1 MIMRR
6 PSTLAWC
13 SLLALAM
20 FAAQARETPPPGGE
34 PKDFELPQ
42 KESFA
47 LDNGLAATFVPF
59 GEVPKVTIS
68 VVLRTGNLNEG
79 HRTWL
84 ADLSGDLMKEGTV
97 TRSAQDIA
105 TEAADM
111 GGGVG
116 IGVSAEQTS
125 ITADVLS
132 EYGPQAVALVADVVR
147 RPRFPES
154 ELQRIR
160 GDLLRS
166 LSVAR
171 SQPQSLASETF
182 QRLLYGEHAY
192 GKVFPSEEQLASY
205 TIDDVRDYYAD
216 NFGARRTHVYVAGKF
231 DAEAM
236 RAAVSEA
243 FADWHPGP
251 EPYIDVPGPHR
262 GERTAFIE
270 RDGAPQSTVFV
281 GQRVVHPAEADYIPM
296 VVMNTLLGGSFASR
310 ITRNLREEKGYTY
323 SPSSGITAYYR
334 DAVWLLSADVTTD
347 VTGPALEEIFTEIR
361 RLQSEPPA
369 VEELDGIKAYRT
381 GIFVLGNAT
390 RGSLIGQMA
399 FLDLHDL
406 DESFLTNYLSNVHA
420 VTPEQVSDIARRQ
433 LPIDE
438 MRVVIV
444 GDLDRIDDQ
453 LAGLPALIGADPEEA
468 E

>member
-1 MIMRR
+1 MRR
-6 PSTLAWC
+6 LSGFISC
-13 SLLALAM
+13 GLLALATA
-20 FAAQARETPPPGGE
+20 AAQARETPPQGGE
-34 PKDFELPQ
+34 PKDFELPR
-42 KESFA
+42 KETLA

-59 GEVPKVTIS
+59 GEVPKVTVS
-68 VVLRTGNLNEG
+68 VVVRTGNLNEG
-79 HRTWL
+79 DRTWL
-84 ADLSGDLMKEGTV
+84 ADLSGELMKEGTA
-97 TRSAQDIA
+97 TRSAQEIA

-111 GGGVG
+111 GGSVGVG
-116 IGVSAEQTS
+116 VSGEQTS

-171 SQPQSLASETF
+171 SQPQSQASEAF
-182 QRLLYGEHAY
+182 HRMLYGAHAF
-192 GKVFPSEEQLASY
+192 GRVFPTEERLASY
-205 TIDDVRDYYAD
+205 TIEDVRAYYSG
-216 NFGARRTHVYVAGKF
+216 NFGAQRTHVYVAGNF
-231 DAEAM
+231 DADAM
-236 RAAVSEA
+236 AAAVRDA
-243 FADWHPGP
+243 FADWYTGP
-251 EPYIDVPGPHR
+251 EPHIDVPGRHR
-262 GERTAFIE
+262 GERTAFID

-310 ITRNLREEKGYTY
+310 ITRNLREDKGYTY
-323 SPSSGITAYYR
+323 SPSSGISAHYR
-334 DAVWLLSADVTTD
+334 DAYWLLTADVTTE
-347 VTGPALEEIFTEIR
+347 VTGPALEEIFAEIR
-361 RLQSEPPA
+361 RLQSEPPS
-369 VEELDGIKAYRT
+369 VQELDGIKAYRT

-399 FLDLHDL
+399 FLDLHGL

-420 VTPEQVSDIARRQ
+420 VTPAQVSDIARRR
-433 LPIDE
+433 LPVDG
-438 MRVVIV
+438 MHVVIV
-444 GDLDRIDDQ
+444 GDLDRIEDQ
-453 LAGLPALIGADPEEA
+453 LAELPALTGTAPEVA